1 MKISVFGAGYVGLVT
16 AACLSKMGHHV
27 KCFDVN
33 SHRINNLN
41 NAKIDIYEPN
51 LEKLISISSRKNL
64 ISFTDDENQILN
76 FSSINFIC
84 VGTPENEDGSAN
96 LDYVNSVLNILSNS
110 ITKKLAIIKSTV
122 PPSTAF
128 NLQASMI
135 KKGINH
141 IEIVSNPEFLRE
153 GSAIN
158 DFMKPD
164 RVVVGYQSEF
174 ALSKLKKIYG
184 ALSKKIISMDLTSA
198 EMTKYSSNAMLANRI
213 SFINEISNISEL
225 LGADIEKV
233 KLGIGSD
240 KRIGNQ
246 FLNPGPGYGGSCFP
260 KDVAALIHVSKSK
273 NLEPTMLLAADK
285 VNEIQKNKVF
295 NLLSNELSTLTSK
308 NICIWGVTFKANTD
322 DIRESATINLVDS
335 LKKSNANIYIYDPKG
350 ARNFQE
356 IYPESPKLKYVK
368 NKFDLP
374 KKIDSLLIMT
384 DWDEFKVKNI
394 KQLKSIIGKGLIID
408 SRNLFDSSKLIEQG
422 LNYLS
427 FGRR

>member
-16 AACLSKMGHHV
+16 ATCLSKMGHHV

-64 ISFTDDENQILN
+64 ISFTDNENQILN

-96 LDYVNSVLNILSNS
+96 LDYVHSVLNLLSNS
-110 ITKKLAIIKSTV
+110 STKKLAIIKSTV
-122 PPSTAF
+122 PPSTAY
-128 NLQASMI
+128 NLQELMI

-164 RVVVGYQSEF
+164 RVIVGHQSRF
-174 ALSKLKKIYG
+174 ALSKLRKIYG

-198 EMTKYSSNAMLANRI
+198 EMTKYASNAMLANRI
-213 SFINEISNISEL
+213 SFMNEISNISEL

-233 KLGIGSD
+233 KLGVGSD
-240 KRIGNQ
+240 KRIGSQ

-260 KDVAALIHVSKSK
+260 KDVAALIHLSKNK
-273 NLEPTMLLAADK
+273 NLEPKMLLATDE

-295 NLLSNELSTLTSK
+295 NLLSSELPTLSSK
-308 NICIWGVTFKANTD
+308 NICIWGVTFKSNTD
-322 DIRESATINLVDS
+322 DIRESATIDLVDS

-350 ARNFQE
+350 ASNFQQL
-356 IYPESPKLKYVK
+356 YPESHTVKYVN

-374 KKIDSLLIMT
+374 KKVDSLLIMT

-408 SRNLFDSSKLIEQG
+408 SRNLFDASKLIKHG